1 MQFFSTRNAGS
12 RVSAAQA
19 IVQGLSS
26 EGGLF
31 VPESFPQADLKTACE
46 KASYAELATYVL
58 GLVLPGYP
66 QEFVAEATEKTYGE
80 AFQGKAGYLRPVN
93 KDLYSLELW
102 HGPTCAFKDYALQ
115 IMPKLLVKGKELL
128 GRSELTY
135 ILVATSGDTG
145 KAALAGYQDIPGVK
159 IAVFYPSHGTSQ
171 VQRLQMTT
179 QQGDNVAVYA
189 VKGNFDDAQTGV
201 KKVFADQELGRQ
213 LAEQNVC
220 LSSANSI
227 NWGRLVP
234 QIVYYFYSYAQLAER
249 GDIAPGAPV
258 SFCVPTGNFGDILAG
273 YYAKRMGLPVEKLIC
288 ASNKNNVLTDFLTTG
303 VYDARRTFYKTSSP
317 SMDILVSSNLERLL
331 YHVTQD
337 AAAVAGWMR
346 ELAEHGHYTVPAE
359 VLSAIRETFACGCA
373 NDAQVREEI
382 RARYEAD
389 GYLCDTHTAVAFR
402 VARQQAAGET
412 PCVVLS
418 TASPYKFPCDVL
430 GALGAD
436 VPEDE
441 FEAMRLLQEKTGV
454 PAPASLAGLRE
465 KPVRFTQ
472 VVEKDGI
479 RAAALAL

>member
-1 MQFFSTRNAGS
+1 
-12 RVSAAQA
+12 
-19 IVQGLSS
+19 
-26 EGGLF
+26 
-31 VPESFPQADLKTACE
+31 
-46 KASYAELATYVL
+46 
-58 GLVLPGYP
+58 
-66 QEFVAEATEKTYGE
+66 
-80 AFQGKAGYLRPVN
+80 
-93 KDLYSLELW
+93 
-102 HGPTCAFKDYALQ
+102 
-115 IMPKLLVKGKELL
+115 
-128 GRSELTY
+128 
-135 ILVATSGDTG
+135 
-145 KAALAGYQDIPGVK
+145 
-159 IAVFYPSHGTSQ
+159 
-171 VQRLQMTT
+171 
-179 QQGDNVAVYA
+179 
-189 VKGNFDDAQTGV
+189 
-201 KKVFADQELGRQ
+201 
-213 LAEQNVC
+213 
-220 LSSANSI
+220 
-227 NWGRLVP
+227 
-234 QIVYYFYSYAQLAER
+234 
-249 GDIAPGAPV
+249 
-258 SFCVPTGNFGDILAG
+258 
-273 YYAKRMGLPVEKLIC
+273 MGLPVEKLIC

-373 NDAQVREEI
+373 DDAQVREEI

-389 GYLCDTHTAVAFR
+389 EYLCDTHTAVAFR

-465 KPVRFTQ
+465 KPVHFTQ